1 MTEIK
6 ISEISKLVSGKTNVA
21 IKVDTRSLFPA
32 PIDNAT
38 DDSITFCSKKT
49 LLEAQIMIE
58 KTRAKVI
65 ICSSEFAFDESK
77 LKNKI
82 LIQVPNPRM
91 AFIRIM
97 QRYFEDNV
105 QYGTSPT
112 ATIDPEAK
120 VHPDTY
126 IGPNTFI
133 GKCEIGRGTIIHGNV
148 SIYSKV
154 VIGERVSINSGTVI
168 GADGFGYE
176 RDESG
181 ALVKFPNVG
190 GVVIEDDVDI
200 GSNTSIDRGTLS
212 NTRIGKGTKI
222 DNLCHIAHNVVIG
235 RHCSI
240 IAESM
245 IGGSVIIGDY
255 AWIAPSACIR
265 DGLKIGR
272 NSTVGLGAVVTKDVP
287 DNAVVMGVPAKA
299 IRENP
304 IHDYLKNSEDSK

>member
-1 MTEIK
+1 MAEIK
-6 ISEISKLVSGKTNVA
+6 ISDICAFVGGKTNDA
-21 IKVDTRSLFPA
+21 IIVDTRTLFPA
-32 PIDNAT
+32 PIDNAAN
-38 DDSITFCSKKT
+38 DSITFCSKKT
-49 LLEAQIMIE
+49 LSEAKIMIE

-65 ICSSEFAFDESK
+65 ICSDEFAFDHVT
-77 LKNKI
+77 LGNKI
-82 LIQVPNPRM
+82 LIRVPNPRM

-97 QRYFEDNV
+97 QRYFEDKV
-105 QYGTSPT
+105 QYGISPT

-120 VHPDTY
+120 IHPETY

-154 VIGERVSINSGTVI
+154 VIGERVSINSGTVV

-176 RDESG
+176 RDENG
-181 ALVKFPNVG
+181 VLVRFPNVG
-190 GVVIEDDVDI
+190 GVVIEHDVDI
-200 GSNTSIDRGTLS
+200 GSNTSIDRGTLGD
-212 NTRIGKGTKI
+212 THIGEGTKI

-255 AWIAPSACIR
+255 AWVAPSACIR
-265 DGLKIGR
+265 DGIKIGR

-287 DNAVVMGVPAKA
+287 DNAVVMGVPAKS

-304 IHDYLKNSEDSK
+304 IPGYLNKTEDSK